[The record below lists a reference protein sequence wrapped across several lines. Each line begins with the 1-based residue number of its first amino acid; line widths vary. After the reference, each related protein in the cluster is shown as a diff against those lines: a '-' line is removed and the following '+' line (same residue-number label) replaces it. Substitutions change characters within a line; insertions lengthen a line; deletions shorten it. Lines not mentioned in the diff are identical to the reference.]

1 MKPTL
6 LSRLRGPQAALIAAG
21 LVAAVLFGSALII
34 HSTVEEASEL
44 TALGMGEAL
53 AVAGEDAFSGGEWPP
68 DSAVLQ
74 EFLDARSEDGLRYV
88 GVLTAEGE
96 VLASA
101 GEPLGTSLE
110 QGVLQRSGNR
120 ARVVHRLRFPR
131 QRGAGFRLRRP
142 PEPPSSREEGGG
154 RRRPRP
160 PLVVYEFEPLAARA
174 LEAQSRH
181 LLVVAGIASL
191 GILGLVVAFAR
202 GMSQRERL
210 LEELERG
217 KRLAALGSMSAVLAH
232 ELRNPLASLKG
243 HAQLLAESVEEDARL
258 SPKAGRVV
266 SEAVRLERLMNDLL
280 TFVKS
285 GELHR
290 APADPNEVLR
300 AAVQAA
306 GETEVDLVLLD
317 GTRRVRLDP
326 ARLQQALENILRNAR
341 QASPAGTR
349 IEARVEA
356 GRGQL
361 TFSVRDRGPGIPP
374 GEENQIFEPF
384 VTGRIQGV
392 GLGLAIT
399 RRIVELHG
407 GTVTAR
413 THPEGGAEFR
423 ITLPFSAEES

>member
-1 MKPTL
+1 MKPW
-6 LSRLRGPQAALIAAG
+6 QAALIAAL

-34 HSTVEEASEL
+34 RSSVREASEL

-53 AVAGEDAFSGGEWPP
+53 AVAGEEAFSSDAWPP
-68 DSAVLQ
+68 DSALLQ

-88 GVLTAEGE
+88 GILTPDGT

-101 GEPLGTSLE
+101 GEPLGASLE
-110 QGVLQRSGNR
+110 QGVLQQIDGR
-120 ARVVHRLRFPR
+120 ARVVHRLRRPR
-131 QRGAGFRLRRP
+131 ERSAGFRPLPRP
-142 PEPPSSREEGGG
+142 SEERDEEGR
-154 RRRPRP
+154 RRRPRL
-160 PLVVYEFEPLAARA
+160 PLVVYEFEPIVARA
-174 LEAQSRH
+174 LQAQSQQ
-181 LLVVAGIASL
+181 LLIVATIASL
-191 GILGLVVAFAR
+191 GILGLAIALAR
-202 GMSQRERL
+202 GLSQRERL

-243 HAQLLAESVEEDARL
+243 HAQLLAESVEEDTRL

-266 SEAVRLERLMNDLL
+266 SEAVRLEKLLNDLL

-285 GELHR
+285 GELHK
-290 APADPNEVLR
+290 APTDPNEVLR

-306 GETEVDLVLLD
+306 GEAEIDLTLLE
-317 GTRRVRLDP
+317 GHRKWSLDP
-326 ARLQQALENILRNAR
+326 ARMQQTLENILRNAR

-349 IEARVEA
+349 LEARVEA

-361 TFSVRDRGPGIPP
+361 VFTVRDRGPGIAP
-374 GEENQIFEPF
+374 GEEERIFEPF

-413 THPEGGAEFR
+413 THPDGGAEFR
-423 ITLPFSAEES
+423 ITLPGEES